1 MLSFALRTAT
11 PFLYMSDAYKSPAIP
26 APPAT
31 FNAPVVVLVAAVVA
45 VTFARVLIVAVPMLA
60 TVRLPRLVMFGCAA
74 VSIVPAMFVNA
85 SLGLYQVLVDLVE
98 LVAVDVVLR
107 VDKLA
112 KLVVL
117 VVIGQPQVQTL
128 TTVEMV
134 AVELEQSLG
143 LITASQ
149 VQLTLQL

>member
-1 MLSFALRTAT
+1 M
-11 PFLYMSDAYKSPAIP
+11 YKNI
-26 APPAT
+26 T
-31 FNAPVVVLVAAVVA
+31 LLVVLVVQVVQE
-45 VTFARVLIVAVPMLA
+45 VLEEVI
-60 TVRLPRLVMFGCAA
+60 TT
-74 VSIVPAMFVNA
+74 N
-85 SLGLYQVLVDLVE
+85 LGLYQVLLVLVD

-117 VVIGQPQVQTL
+117 VVSGQPQAQTQI
-128 TTVEMV
+128 TVEMV

-149 VQLTLQL
+149 AQLTPQL